1 MKTRLT
7 VTLILIS
14 LLSAFLFADISS
26 VSALTSTGISE
37 ADKPLCLPY
46 PGETVASDC
55 LQAGPAARLEELAAM
70 GFSYPAE
77 QLFASLTPYE
87 LATIPFS
94 YAQLVDDQEIPLYAT
109 PGDIEGNNPTNQLP
123 KSRTKYVALKDSI
136 ETSNGR
142 FYQIATSEWVSTEH
156 AKKVATPNFQGYVF
170 KQNPTF
176 TFGWIINETMN
187 GQQEAIRTGPGYEY
201 PETGVRYRRMESVVV
216 FDSQMVNDIEWVMIG
231 YNEWVEHRFVSRVVP
246 NYDRPEGVPGDKWIE
261 INLYEQVLAAYE
273 NGNLVFA
280 TLISSGVDPF
290 FTQPG
295 VFQIYKKLEFDPMS
309 GSFEVDRSDYYYLEE
324 VPYIMYYDKAR
335 AIHGAYW
342 QSLLGYQRSHG
353 CVNLSVADAHWIY
366 NWANEGDYVY
376 VWDPS
381 GETPTDPSFYGSGG
395 F

>member
-7 VTLILIS
+7 TIFFLIA
-14 LLSAFLFADISS
+14 LLTAFLLAD
-26 VSALTSTGISE
+26 VSRVHALTSIGLNE
-37 ADKPLCLPY
+37 ADQALCLPY
-46 PGETVASDC
+46 TGDTPASDC
-55 LQAGPAARLEELAAM
+55 LKAGPAARLDELAAM
-70 GFSYPAE
+70 GISYPEE
-77 QLFASLTPYE
+77 QLYASLTPYE

-94 YAQLVDDQEIPLYAT
+94 YAQLVDDQAIPLYAT
-109 PGDIEGNNPTNQLP
+109 LADIESGNATNQLP
-123 KSRTKYVALKDSI
+123 KSRIKYVALKDSFD
-136 ETSNGR
+136 TSRGR
-142 FYQIATSEWVSTEH
+142 YYQIASSEWVSVDH

-170 KQNPTF
+170 KQDPEF
-176 TFGWIINETMN
+176 TFGWVINET
-187 GQQEAIRTGPGYEY
+187 ISRSGPGYEY
-201 PETGVRYRRMESVVV
+201 PETGIKYWRM
-216 FDSQMVNDIEWVMIG
+216 DSIVIYDSTMVNDIEWVMVG
-231 YNEWVEHRFVSRVVP
+231 YNEWMEHRFISRVIP
-246 NYDRPEGVPGDKWIE
+246 NPVRPEGVPGDKWIE
-261 INLYEQVLAAYE
+261 INLYEQTLAAYE
-273 NGNLVFA
+273 NGKLVFA

-381 GETPTDPSFYGSGG
+381 GETPTDPSFYGDGG

>member
-7 VTLILIS
+7 TIILLIT
-14 LLSAFLFADISS
+14 LLSTLLLAD
-26 VSALTSTGISE
+26 VSRVYALAPNGLNE
-37 ADKPLCLPY
+37 ADQPLCLPNQ
-46 PGETVASDC
+46 GEAEASDC
-55 LQAGPAARLEELAAM
+55 LKAGPTARLDELATL
-70 GFSYPAE
+70 GISYPEA
-77 QLFASLTPYE
+77 QLFASLTPYA

-94 YAQLVDDQEIPLYAT
+94 YAQLVDDQAIPLYAT
-109 PGDIEGNNPTNQLP
+109 LSDVESGNATNQLP
-123 KSRTKYVALKDSI
+123 KSRIKYVALKDSFD
-136 ETSNGR
+136 TSRGR
-142 FYQIATSEWVSTEH
+142 YYQIATSEWESVDH

-170 KQNPTF
+170 KQNPEF
-176 TFGWIINETMN
+176 TFGWVINETVS
-187 GQQEAIRTGPGYEY
+187 RSGPGYEY
-201 PETGVRYRRMESVVV
+201 PETGRKYWRMDSIVVY
-216 FDSQMVNDIEWVMIG
+216 DSTMVNDIEWVMVG
-231 YNEWVEHRFVSRVVP
+231 YNEWMEHRFISRVIP
-246 NYDRPEGVPGDKWIE
+246 NTVRPEGVTGDKWIE
-261 INLYEQVLAAYE
+261 INLYEQTLAAYE
-273 NGNLVFA
+273 NGNLAFA

-309 GSFEVDRSDYYYLEE
+309 GSFEADRSDYYYLEE

-366 NWANEGDYVY
+366 DWTNEGDYVY

-381 GETPTDPSFYGSGG
+381 GETPTDPSFYGEGG